1 MANYAPL
8 SFLEPNT
15 MKLNKISAILCA
27 VFPALSFAETATL
40 PDIKVYSASA
50 TTLTQDQTASSV
62 TVLTEK
68 DFAERNATYVSD
80 VLKTVPGVA
89 IGSNGGRGAVT
100 SLFLRGANS
109 NHTAIII
116 DGVKV
121 NPIDT
126 NFSFGGLSLSN
137 IERIEVLR
145 GEQSALWGSEAVGG
159 VVYITT
165 KSGLYKDKPFNV
177 DFDFGL
183 GSHNT
188 RDASATVSGYDNGF
202 YYALHGDSHRTRGIS
217 VASKDTFR
225 YTAND
230 GSRIVT
236 GGATE
241 KDGFHRDNASL
252 RLGYDDSK
260 KGVELLASHYSQS
273 FKNDSLTSGNAGQ
286 VYTSYENL
294 AYSAMRDRETVFKL
308 GGYWGSD
315 QDLFK
320 HKASVSHLKHDTD
333 VFGLNAGTKDW
344 KKLNT
349 NYQLD
354 INFDREGGL
363 TQALSLLADY
373 QRTSFIS
380 NNFENGEKRLSEKSL
395 ATEYRLFTEDDH
407 SLSLSGRFTD
417 NKLYPNAWTGRISG
431 AYRLSPNFKTHASFG
446 SAIKNPTVTD
456 YFGWDSKYIGNPNL
470 KPEKSVGGE
479 IGLLIETTNK
489 HHSLDVTYFAR
500 NVDNFISRKAVYC
513 RSQYDCDYQSIN
525 LDGTT
530 KVKGVELVYTGK
542 FTDNLTTYA
551 NYTYTNTKDSKDKE
565 LVRRPKHSANAGL
578 AYQITDK
585 LGSSV
590 SVSYVGKRTDNYW
603 DANYVS
609 HTVKMPSYTLVNL
622 GANYQITKNVNIYAN
637 LNNLFD
643 KKYENVIGY
652 GQDGRN
658 VYVGL
663 KGSF

>member
-1 MANYAPL
+1 
-8 SFLEPNT
+8 
-15 MKLNKISAILCA
+15 MKKNLITTSILL
-27 VFPALSFAETATL
+27 ALPTLAFAQTEASKAELDTVT
-40 PDIKVYSASA
+40 VYSAYA
-50 TTLTQDQTASSV
+50 TPVNQDKTASSV

-80 VLKTVPGVA
+80 VLKTVPSVA

-273 FKNDSLTSGNAGQ
+273 FQNDDLKSGNVGQ

-294 AYSAMRDRETVFKL
+294 AYYAMRDRETVFKL

-333 VFGLNAGTKDW
+333 VFGLYAGTKDW

-354 INFDREGGL
+354 INFDREGSL
-363 TQALSLLADY
+363 TQAVSLLADY

-417 NKLYPNAWTGRISG
+417 NKLYSNAWTGRISG

-456 YFGWDSKYIGNPNL
+456 YFGWDSSYIGNPNL
-470 KPEKSVGGE
+470 KPEKSLGGE
-479 IGLLIETTNK
+479 IGLLIETADK
-489 HHSLDVTYFAR
+489 AHSLDVTYFAR
-500 NVDNFISRKAVYC
+500 NVNNFIAMDEKCYC
-513 RSQYDCDYQSIN
+513 QSIN

-530 KVKGVELVYTGK
+530 KVKGVELAYTGK
-542 FTDNLTTYA
+542 FTDNLTGYA
-551 NYTYTNTKDSKDKE
+551 NYTYTNTRDSKGKE

-622 GANYQITKNVNIYAN
+622 GTNYQITKNVNIYAN

-643 KKYENVIGY
+643 KKYENIIGY

>member
-1 MANYAPL
+1 
-8 SFLEPNT
+8 
-15 MKLNKISAILCA
+15 MKKNLITTAIFVSL
-27 VFPALSFAETATL
+27 PIFAFAQTETELDTVN
-40 PDIKVYSASA
+40 VYSAYA
-50 TTLTQDQTASSV
+50 APVNQDKTASSV

-68 DFAERNATYVSD
+68 DFTERNATYVSD

-188 RDASATVSGYDNGF
+188 HDASATISGYDNGF

-308 GGYWGSD
+308 GGYLGGD

-333 VFGLNAGTKDW
+333 VFGLYAGTKDW

-354 INFDREGGL
+354 INFDREGSL

-417 NKLYPNAWTGRISG
+417 NNLYPNVWTGRISG

-456 YFGWDSKYIGNPNL
+456 YFGWNPSYYVGNPNL
-470 KPEKSVGGE
+470 KPEKSLGGE
-479 IGLLIETTNK
+479 IGLLIETANK

-500 NVDNFISRKAVYC
+500 NVKNYIDTNYDVYPNYAYN
-513 RSQYDCDYQSIN
+513 RDD
-525 LDGTT
+525 LT
-530 KVKGVELVYTGK
+530 KVRGVEIVYNGK
-542 FTDNLTTYA
+542 ITDDLSAYA
-551 NYTYTNTKDSKDKE
+551 NYTYTDINADKTKDKYGTNF
-565 LVRRPKHSANAGL
+565 LRRPMHTANAGL
-578 AYQITDK
+578 SYQVTEK
-585 LGSSV
+585 LGTSANI
-590 SVSYVGKRTDNYW
+590 SYVGKRTDNYW
-603 DANYVS
+603 DKNYLS

-622 GANYQITKNVNIYAN
+622 GTNYQITKNVSIYVN

-643 KKYENVIGY
+643 KKYENILGY